1 MSELRKDAESGQS
14 LVLTALIF
22 AFVVIP
28 LFILV
33 IDGTRLWRIRNRLQT
48 ATDAACEDAAI
59 SAVDIHRF
67 QQSGNATFQSG
78 FHIWNIAQ
86 STFQDTLSE
95 QGQMSYSAGIQI
107 FPDYAVPNISC
118 TSSALVPLMIWPGSV
133 SLSSEAISE
142 IRFIRR

>member
-1 MSELRKDAESGQS
+1 MKRSERGQS
-14 LVLTALIF
+14 LVLTTLIF

-59 SAVDIHRF
+59 SAVDIQRF
-67 QQSGNATFQSG
+67 QQTGNATFQSG
-78 FHIWNIAQ
+78 YHIWHIAQ
-86 STFQDTLSE
+86 TTFRDTLSE
-95 QGQMSYSAGIQI
+95 QAQMNYSAGIQL

-133 SLSSEAISE
+133 SLSTEAISE